1 MTTTVVSSPHPPKKS
16 GRSGDLRGHPA
27 QSALHQRRKPPQ
39 RLTQDA
45 SAAFAADEGRFERDV
60 RADRLTGRSFFGG
73 CGEETTVVV
82 IDS

>member
-1 MTTTVVSSPHPPKKS
+1 MRNVVLMTLAACLLLA
-16 GRSGDLRGHPA
+16 G
-27 QSALHQRRKPPQ
+27 
-39 RLTQDA
+39 
-45 SAAFAADEGRFERDV
+45 AAFAADEGRFERDV